1 MIKKNIKVLYTLQI
15 TMSIFEILTF
25 ISKPQIQFTHVCAT
39 PQSAFAENVPMFD
52 NPVYFMGIVQS
63 HTC

>member
-1 MIKKNIKVLYTLQI
+1 
-15 TMSIFEILTF
+15 MSIFEILTF
-25 ISKPQIQFTHVCAT
+25 ISKPQIQFTHVCVT